1 MSQCTN
7 PMVLWHLLIL
17 LLQCSAHL
25 VTSTTLQL
33 TDASA
38 AQLEHTNLSLDKI
51 TALHV
56 QGIPPLIMMA
66 QQM

>member
-1 MSQCTN
+1 
-7 PMVLWHLLIL
+7 MVPCHLLIL
-17 LLQCSAHL
+17 FLQCSAHL

-51 TALHV
+51 TALHAL
-56 QGIPPLIMMA
+56 GIPPVITMA